1 MSQSGDAGAVRQL
14 SPQDLESLLR
24 GPTPP
29 PLIDV
34 REVYEFEAGHL
45 PGSVNIPLA
54 QLPQRLP
61 EFAGRDPP
69 VFVCRSGGRSLAAC
83 QMALAAKLSSPAN
96 LQGGLSAWSREIDP
110 SLRVA

>member
-14 SPQDLESLLR
+14 TPQDLESLLR

-29 PLIDV
+29 PVIDV

-54 QLPQRLP
+54 QLPQRFP
-61 EFAGRDPP
+61 ELAGREAP
-69 VFVCRSGGRSLAAC
+69 VFVCRSGARSLSAC
-83 QMALAAKLSSPAN
+83 QMALAAKVRSPLN
-96 LQGGLSAWSREIDP
+96 LQGGLSAWAREIDP